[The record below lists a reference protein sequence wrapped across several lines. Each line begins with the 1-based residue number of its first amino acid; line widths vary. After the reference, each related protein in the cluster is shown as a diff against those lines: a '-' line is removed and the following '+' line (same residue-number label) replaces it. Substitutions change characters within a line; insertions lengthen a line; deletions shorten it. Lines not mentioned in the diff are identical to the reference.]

1 MWEKPGNMGN
11 GLDAPDNSLIERRD
25 HIKPVLTVRLLPAR
39 PISHSYQL
47 IPRTGSSS
55 SCRVSR
61 AGSLDRASS
70 SADRREPA
78 GVEIA
83 TATEHREAPIHR
95 ADLRLLVRDDFLGE
109 LPH

>member
-1 MWEKPGNMGN
+1 MFPTIRSSKGVITS
-11 GLDAPDNSLIERRD
+11 SLFSRS
-25 HIKPVLTVRLLPAR
+25 VYCQAR

-83 TATEHREAPIHR
+83 TATEHREAPVHR